1 MLTSRQMLPFGGQ
14 GANQGIEDAGALG
27 CLLKGVD
34 NTDDLSAR
42 LATFEKLRIKRA
54 SLIQTLSKVR
64 VGKEKDVE
72 GQLQVYAEPPGS
84 KVPGSFL
91 ERCAHAFRLVQIALF
106 NGGL

>member
-1 MLTSRQMLPFGGQ
+1 MLPFGGQ

-54 SLIQTLSKVR
+54 SLIQTLSTVR

-72 GQLQVYAEPPGS
+72 DQLQVYAEPPGS
-84 KVPGSFL
+84 KVPGSFP
-91 ERCAHAFRLVQIALF
+91 ERCGHAFRLVHIALF
-106 NGGL
+106 NGE